1 MNRRKILIVVGT
13 ALAAALLSVGLVS
26 VVHHYQLRLAVEKYI
41 SELKAKGEPMEL
53 AEVIPPR
60 LPPDKNSASEFLI
73 AASFFATNDNIL
85 TTNWPIGMRGVT
97 PGKAQVLW
105 RQNFIRD
112 GGLTNSWEDLSLAL
126 ETNKD
131 AFNRLLAITNSS
143 RFDFGLQYEQRFE
156 MRITNLVVEKKT
168 VQKLAAKTYNDLH
181 LGQTG
186 PAAENIRAM
195 LVLVEGTSDERTAI
209 SQLVRIAIAQ
219 IACTATWEFL
229 QSSNPT
235 DGQLAELQVDW
246 GRPEFIRAM
255 VNVLPLE
262 REGAETTIRK
272 WRRSFKEMQRYAE
285 ISKSVSEALGHFPE
299 EESAFEKADK
309 FRKFFLWRYW
319 WSYPDEL
326 RYLKGH
332 QVLTDTMRLIE
343 TNGIFWDALASQ
355 DAELGRL
362 GILELAS
369 SLDSIFTGKT
379 DYHNMLS
386 QSVVT
391 LSGLSRK
398 VMRIETARQ
407 MVKTAI
413 ALKRYQLKHGGYPE
427 KLYELV
433 SEFFPAVPF
442 DPVDGQPL
450 RYRRNADGTFL
461 LYSVGENGKDDGG
474 NPSLEKGVGS
484 PSLQWQDRHAL
495 DWVWPQ
501 PASAEEIQA
510 YCAKQAKN

>member
-1 MNRRKILIVVGT
+1 MSRRRKILI
-13 ALAAALLSVGLVS
+13 ALAAALVAAVLISVI
-26 VVHHYQLRLAVEKYI
+26 HHYQLRFAVEKYI
-41 SELKAKGEPMEL
+41 AELKAKGELMEL
-53 AEVIPPR
+53 AQVIPSR
-60 LPPDKNSASEFLI
+60 LPPDNNSASQFLI
-73 AASFFATNDNIL
+73 AASLFTTNENVL
-85 TTNWPIGMRGVT
+85 TTNWPIGMRGVA

-105 RQNFIRD
+105 RQNFIRNS
-112 GGLTNSWEDLSLAL
+112 GSTNLWEDLSLAL
-126 ETNKD
+126 EANKD
-131 AFNRLLAITNSS
+131 AFNQLLAITNSS
-143 RFDFGLQYEQRFE
+143 KFDFGLQYEQRFE

-168 VQKLAAKTYNDLH
+168 VQKLAAKTYNNLH

-186 PAAENIRAM
+186 PAAENIRVM

-235 DGQLAELQVDW
+235 DGQLAELQTDW

-262 REGAETTIRK
+262 REGAETIIGK
-272 WRRSFKEMQRYAE
+272 WRSSWKEMHRYTE
-285 ISKSVSEALGHFPE
+285 LSKSVSEALGHFPE
-299 EESAFEKADK
+299 EESIFEKVDK
-309 FRKFFLWRYW
+309 FRKFFLWCYW

-332 QVLTDTMRLIE
+332 QVLTDTMRQIE
-343 TNGIFWDALASQ
+343 TNGVFWDALANQ
-355 DAELGRL
+355 DAELERL
-362 GILELAS
+362 GISKLDS

-386 QSVVT
+386 ESVVT
-391 LSGLSRK
+391 LTGLSRK
-398 VMRIETARQ
+398 VMRIEAARQ
-407 MVKTAI
+407 AVITAI
-413 ALKRYQLKHGGYPE
+413 ALKRYQLKHGSYPE
-427 KLYELV
+427 KLSELV
-433 SEFFPAVPF
+433 PKFFSAVPL

-474 NPSLEKGVGS
+474 DPSLGKGFES
-484 PSLQWQDRHAL
+484 QSIQWQNPHAL

-501 PASAEEIQA
+501 PASPEEVQKYYDEQA
-510 YCAKQAKN
+510 RKSK

>member
-1 MNRRKILIVVGT
+1 MNRRKILIVIGA
-13 ALAAALLSVGLVS
+13 ALAAALLLLLVS
-26 VVHHYQLRLAVEKYI
+26 VVHHYQLRFAVEKYI

-60 LPPDKNSASEFLI
+60 LPPDKNSASQFLI
-73 AASFFATNDNIL
+73 AASFFATNENVL

-105 RQNFIRD
+105 QQNFIRD
-112 GGLTNSWEDLSLAL
+112 SGLTNSWEDLSLAL
-126 ETNKD
+126 EANKG
-131 AFNRLLAITNSS
+131 AFNRLFAITNSS

-186 PAAENIRAM
+186 PAAENIRVM

-235 DGQLAELQVDW
+235 DGQLAELQADW

-262 REGAETTIRK
+262 REGAETSIGK
-272 WRRSFKEMQRYAE
+272 WRSSWKEMHRYTE
-285 ISKSVSEALGHFPE
+285 LSKNVSEALGHFPE
-299 EESAFEKADK
+299 EESFFEKADK
-309 FRKFFLWRYW
+309 VRKFFLWRYW

-332 QVLTDTMRLIE
+332 QVLTDTMRQIE
-343 TNGIFWDALASQ
+343 TNGVFRDALANQ
-355 DAELGRL
+355 DAELGCL
-362 GILELAS
+362 GILKLAS

-386 QSVVT
+386 ESVVT

-398 VMRIETARQ
+398 VMRIEAARQ
-407 MVKTAI
+407 AVITAI
-413 ALKRYQLKHGGYPE
+413 ALKRYQLKLGGYPE
-427 KLYELV
+427 KLSELV
-433 SEFFPAVPF
+433 PKFFPAVPL

-450 RYRRNADGTFL
+450 RYRLNSGGTFL

-474 NPSLEKGVGS
+474 NPAPEKGVES

-501 PASAEEIQA
+501 PATPEEIEA
-510 YCAKQAKN
+510 YYAKQAKN